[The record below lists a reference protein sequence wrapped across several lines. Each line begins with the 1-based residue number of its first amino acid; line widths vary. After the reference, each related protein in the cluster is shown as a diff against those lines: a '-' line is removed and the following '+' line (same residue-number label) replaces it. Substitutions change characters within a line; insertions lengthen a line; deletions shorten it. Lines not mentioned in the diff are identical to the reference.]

1 MQLLRRSLLAGA
13 ASLALAAGPARA
25 SGQKTLR
32 LASRVIEVGGKP
44 ATRYRVSQP
53 SGAWG
58 LTLDEGDA
66 FDVRLENNL
75 GVPSGL
81 HWHGLNPPWRQDGV
95 PYISGPPIAPGKY
108 ADYKFPAQ
116 PPGTRWMHSHFG
128 LQEQNLLAAPLVV
141 RETSAIKSGIQEAV
155 ILLEDFS
162 WTKPSMLFEELRR
175 PKPMNMSG
183 GAVGGAKMDLNDVA
197 YDAFL
202 ANDRTL
208 ADPQVFD
215 VEKGGEVRLRII
227 NGAASTNFIIDLGAI
242 EGTVV
247 TVDGN
252 PVAPLAVRQ
261 FPLAIAQRVDILVRL
276 PNDGKAVPV
285 LARGEGRP
293 LQTGV
298 MLRAPGTAVPKVLE
312 MAETAAPAITLM
324 DEMKLRAAQPYAS
337 RPIDRSIPVDLTG
350 TMMGYVWGMEVHG
363 MGGAPV
369 TVAKGERVELVMR
382 NTTMMSH
389 PMHLHGH
396 SFQVT
401 EINGQPFPGAVR
413 DTVLVPPR
421 TTVKVV
427 FDADNPGLWAYHCH
441 NLYHME
447 AGMFTTLVYQG
458 FN

>member
-1 MQLLRRSLLAGA
+1 
-13 ASLALAAGPARA
+13 
-25 SGQKTLR
+25 
-32 LASRVIEVGGKP
+32 
-44 ATRYRVSQP
+44 
-53 SGAWG
+53 
-58 LTLDEGDA
+58 
-66 FDVRLENNL
+66 
-75 GVPSGL
+75 
-81 HWHGLNPPWRQDGV
+81 
-95 PYISGPPIAPGKY
+95 
-108 ADYKFPAQ
+108 
-116 PPGTRWMHSHFG
+116 MHSHFG
-128 LQEQNLLAAPLVV
+128 LQEQNLLAAPLIV
-141 RETSAIKSGIQEAV
+141 RETSAIKSGMQEAV

-162 WTKPSMLFEELRR
+162 WTKPEMLFEELRK
-175 PKPMNMSG
+175 PKPAMSMSTMNMSGMNMSG
-183 GAVGGAKMDLNDVA
+183 GAMDLNDVT

-215 VEKGGEVRLRII
+215 VDKGAEVRLRLI
-227 NGAASTNFIIDLGAI
+227 NAAASTNFLIDLGAI

-252 PVAPLAVRQ
+252 PVAPLKVRQ
-261 FPLAIAQRVDILVRL
+261 FPLAIAQRVDIVVRL
-276 PNDGKAVPV
+276 PEDGKSVPV

-298 MLRAPGTAVPKVLE
+298 VLRPPGAALAKVME
-312 MAETAAPAITLM
+312 MAAMTAPPITLM
-324 DEMKLRAAQPYAS
+324 DEIKLSAAQPYAN
-337 RPIDRSIPVDLTG
+337 RPVDRSVPVDLTG
-350 TMMGYVWGMEVHG
+350 TMAGYVWGMEVHG

-401 EINGQPFPGAVR
+401 EINGQSFAGAVR

-441 NLYHME
+441 NLYHMA
-447 AGMFTTLVYQG
+447 AGMFTTLVYEGG
-458 FN
+458 FT